1 MTSLMNSPLS
11 VSQLPRG
18 YMQACIAHTTDEMR
32 YTILSVGGEAQVTDK
47 NGDEGM
53 EDVADIRVLKV
64 KIVTFNEL

>member
-1 MTSLMNSPLS
+1 
-11 VSQLPRG
+11 
-18 YMQACIAHTTDEMR
+18 MQACIAHTTDEMR